1 MTNIKK
7 KSVILFNATGLT
19 GIQKNDAVH
28 EISKRCRQDNYR
40 VSRIFYYQDY
50 CHHSVL
56 YKLAEF
62 VSRTRGKVTVIF
74 ADDAG
79 LSEMPNSQL
88 IYAVLSTLSISGHID
103 LCLYQEQITL
113 QHVAEHEL
121 KLMQRAANYGQ
132 QMSL

>member
-1 MTNIKK
+1 MSNIKK

-19 GIQKNDAVH
+19 GIQKNNLTQAVA
-28 EISKRCRQDNYR
+28 KQCRQDNYR

-62 VSRTRGKVTVIF
+62 VSRTREKATVIF
-74 ADDAG
+74 ANDTYE
-79 LSEMPNSQL
+79 SEASNSQI
-88 IYAVLSTLSISGHID
+88 IYSVLSTLSIAGHID
-103 LCLYQEQITL
+103 LCLYKEQVTL

-121 KLMQRAANYGQ
+121 KLMQRAVSYGQ
-132 QMSL
+132 PMSV